1 MRSNKVLEA
10 MKDDDYKDLFITQD
24 QILDK
29 DYLEDEADD
38 RLFFEHLHEGESVGK
53 SWNEDTTVISF
64 DFYKYENKIIK
75 LA

>member
-1 MRSNKVLEA
+1 MRSGVA
-10 MKDDDYKDLFITQD
+10 SMYKDYD
-24 QILDK
+24 DNEEDMILDK
-29 DYLEDEADD
+29 EYLEDEEDD